1 MVYKIGIKQLLE
13 QIEYISFDGDENAEI
28 CGITNDSRC
37 IEAGF
42 AYVCIKGFNA
52 DGHVF
57 APAAEKNGA
66 TLIVAENDYKSES
79 ASVLRVENS
88 RKAMAQIASALYDH
102 PSKKLKLI
110 GVTGTN
116 GKTTT
121 THIIKSVL
129 DLAGKKTGLIGT
141 NHTLIGESE
150 IEAKR
155 TTPESCQLHKW
166 FAMMVDAGVQYCI
179 MEVSSHSVE
188 LLRVYGITFDVG
200 VFTNLT
206 HDHLDLHG
214 DMETYMQVKTR
225 MLDAC
230 KTAIINI
237 DDEYGKKMS
246 KLTKCKNVLTYSS
259 EKKADYMA
267 ENINLREHGII
278 YDLKCEK
285 ADEPVKIKAVLPGRF
300 SVYNTLGAAAAC
312 FELGFGSQDVQRGI
326 IITRGAKGRAELVQV
341 NAEFKIMI
349 DYAHTPDGLYNILTT
364 VREFT
369 QGRVITV
376 FGAAGDRDRAKRPE
390 MGKLAGNLS
399 DYCIITSD
407 NPASEEPADI
417 IKAVEDGVKETECSY
432 VCIED
437 RKQAIIR
444 ALEIAQAG
452 DLVMLAGKGHETYQ
466 IVKGEYIPFSEEQIV
481 KDYFNK
487 R

>member
-1 MVYKIGIKQLLE
+1 MVYRISIKELLN
-13 QIEYISFDGDENAEI
+13 QIEYISFDGDESTEI
-28 CGITNDSRC
+28 CGITNDSRAV
-37 IEAGF
+37 ENGF

-52 DGHVF
+52 DGHTF

-66 TLIVAENDYKSES
+66 MLIVAQDEYKSET
-79 ASVLRVENS
+79 AAVLRVKDS
-88 RKAMAQIASALYDH
+88 RTAMAQIASALYGH
-102 PSKKLKLI
+102 PSKKLKII

-141 NHTLIGESE
+141 NHTLIGNNE

-155 TTPESCQLHKW
+155 TTPESCELHKW
-166 FAMMVDAGVQYCI
+166 FAMMLESGAQYCV

-188 LLRVYGITFDVG
+188 LQRVYGITFEVG

-206 HDHLDLHG
+206 HDHLDMHG
-214 DMETYMQVKTR
+214 NMENYMHVKTR
-225 MLDAC
+225 MLDNC

-237 DDEYGKKMS
+237 DDEYGRKMR
-246 KLTKCKNVLTYSS
+246 KITKCKNVLTFSID
-259 EKKADYMA
+259 EPADYKA
-267 ENINLREHGII
+267 ENVNLKDHGII
-278 YDLKCEK
+278 YDLKNAK
-285 ADEPVKIKAVLPGRF
+285 ISEPTKIKAVLPGRF

-312 FELGFGSQDVQRGI
+312 FELGFDEESIQRGI
-326 IITRGAKGRAELVQV
+326 IITRGAKGRAELVQI
-341 NAEFKIMI
+341 NAPFKVMI

-369 QGRVITV
+369 KGKVITV

-390 MGKLAGNLS
+390 MGELAGKLS
-399 DYCIITSD
+399 DYCVITSD
-407 NPASEEPADI
+407 NPASEQPEDI
-417 IKAVEDGVKETECSY
+417 IKAVEEGVKKTECPY
-432 VCIED
+432 ICIED
-437 RKQAIIR
+437 RKEAILH
-444 ALEIAQAG
+444 ALETAEEG

-466 IVKGEYIPFSEEQIV
+466 IIKGEYIPFSEEQIV

>member
-1 MVYKIGIKQLLE
+1 MVYKISINKLLDK
-13 QIEYISFDGDENAEI
+13 IEYISFDGDENTEI
-28 CGITNDSRC
+28 CGITNDSRAV
-37 IEAGF
+37 ETGF
-42 AYVCIKGFNA
+42 AYVCIKGFNT
-52 DGHVF
+52 DGHKY
-57 APAAEKNGA
+57 ASSAEENGA
-66 TLIVAENDYKSES
+66 TLIVAESEYVS
-79 ASVLRVENS
+79 EGAAVIRVKDS
-88 RKAMAQIASALYDH
+88 RKAMAEIAAMLYNY
-102 PSKKLKLI
+102 PAKKLKLV

-141 NHTLIGESE
+141 NHTLIGANE

-155 TTPESCQLHKW
+155 TTPESCELHKW
-166 FAMMVDAGVQYCI
+166 FAMMVESGAEYCV

-188 LLRVYGITFDVG
+188 LLRVYGVTFDVG

-214 DMETYMQVKTR
+214 SMENYMQVKTR
-225 MLDAC
+225 MLDNC

-237 DDEYGKKMS
+237 DDDYGKKMC
-246 KLTKCKNVLTYSS
+246 KITKCKNVRTFSID
-259 EKKADYMA
+259 EPADYRA
-267 ENINLREHGII
+267 QDVNLKDQGII
-278 YDLKCEK
+278 YSLKK
-285 ADEPVKIKAVLPGRF
+285 NDSSEPVNIKAVLPGRF

-312 FELGFGSQDVQRGI
+312 YELGFDNQSVQRGI
-326 IITRGAKGRAELVQV
+326 IITRGAKGRAEIVQT
-341 NAEFKIMI
+341 NSPFKVMI

-369 QGRVITV
+369 KERIITV

-390 MGKLAGNLS
+390 MGELAGNLS
-399 DYCIITSD
+399 DFCIITTD
-407 NPASEEPADI
+407 NPASENPGNI
-417 IKAVEDGVKETECSY
+417 IKAVEEGVEKSGCPY

-437 RKQAIIR
+437 RAEAIVY
-444 ALEIAQAG
+444 ALDMAREG

-466 IVKGEYIPFSEEQIV
+466 IVKGEYIPFCEEKIV